1 MVGVGIKASAGVSN
15 SNADPAV
22 DGDGEAN
29 SLDSRVHCRLDKNL
43 RLRNDFSESRLRSGL
58 RDRGLEGFNVELL
71 VGVSVAVPLVDDVSG
86 RVVSAL
92 VVLVDDLEEVSFD
105 GDNFEV
111 LGVGIV
117 NTPVPVSV
125 SVVGSVTLK
134 VENEVVY
141 VVESVE
147 ASVSNDLELLSIGSI
162 AVF

>member
-1 MVGVGIKASAGVSN
+1 MVGVSIKASAGVSN

-22 DGDGEAN
+22 DGDGETN
-29 SLDSRVHCRLDKNL
+29 SLDSRGD
-43 RLRNDFSESRLRSGL
+43 DFSESRLRSGL
-58 RDRGLEGFNVELL
+58 RHRDRGLEGFNVELL
-71 VGVSVAVPLVDDVSG
+71 VGVSVAVPLVDDVAG

-147 ASVSNDLELLSIGSI
+147 ASVSSDLELLIIGSI